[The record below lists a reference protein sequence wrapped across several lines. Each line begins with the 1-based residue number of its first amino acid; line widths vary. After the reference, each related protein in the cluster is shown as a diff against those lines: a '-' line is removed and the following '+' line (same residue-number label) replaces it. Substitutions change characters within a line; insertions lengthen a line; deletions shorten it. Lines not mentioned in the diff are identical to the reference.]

1 MQRGLAKRTKKE
13 RLRKKIA
20 VKAKKGAFPRGG
32 YSQC

>member
-13 RLRKKIA
+13 RLGKKTT
-20 VKAKKGAFPRGG
+20 VKSKKGAFPRGG